1 MGVPITFTPWDYK
14 KVIPEEHSTMPGRE
28 GKAFKVLQMLPY
40 LSLFF
45 TTALIWNNLELHF

>member
-45 TTALIWNNLELHF
+45 TSALIWNNLELHF